1 MVIATLFMHDPS
13 LCYLLIDIS
22 NTFTKIALS
31 SMRRLKTIR
40 RIATAKLTAYRLKAI
55 IANWSFTHTVIA
67 SVVPSRNLVVASA
80 LSVPILWVDPEVNL
94 GIGIDYPHPRHI
106 GADRLA
112 NAVACV
118 ALYRI
123 PAIVVDFGT
132 AVTFD
137 VLSTAGNYVGGVI
150 APGLTVFSEYL
161 HQRTALLP
169 RVRLCEPRSVL
180 GKSSEEAIRSG
191 AVIGYRGLIQE
202 ILFQICHE
210 VFSEGL
216 TPSIIATGGDAKLIG
231 SRLSLF
237 DTVNPKLTL
246 EGLRLIATRSFKS

>member
-1 MVIATLFMHDPS
+1 MMVVTLFMHDPS

-31 SMRRLKTIR
+31 STRQLKAVR

-55 IANWSFTHTVIA
+55 ISNWSFTHTVIA
-67 SVVPSRNLVVASA
+67 SVVPSRNLMVASA
-80 LSVPILWVDPEVNL
+80 LSVPTLWVDSEVDL
-94 GIGIDYPHPRHI
+94 GIGIDYPHPGRI

-169 RVRLCEPRSVL
+169 KVRLCEPRSVL

-210 VFSEGL
+210 IFSDGI